1 VLEVL
6 GEILPLAVAVTIS
19 PVQIIGVILLL
30 VGPRPRANATAFI
43 AGFVVGVGAV
53 LVVLTA
59 VAGTQDLARGS
70 EGSLVASVLRIG
82 LGMLL
87 LVAAVRKL
95 RARPGPDEPATM
107 PSWMDGMERFQPPRA
122 ALAGAAI
129 GAVNPKIVAM
139 SFGAAVSVAAA
150 SLSSGEQAAVL
161 AVYLLVAVIGV
172 AAPLVVVLVM
182 GERSGAVLDTWKEWL
197 TRNGSVVM
205 AVLFA
210 VFGVVFIGNGIQG
223 L

>member
-1 VLEVL
+1 VGEVI
-6 GEILPLAVAVTIS
+6 GEVLPLAVAVSIS
-19 PVQIIGVILLL
+19 PVQIIAVILLL
-30 VGPRPRANATAFI
+30 VGPRPRANATAFV
-43 AGFVVGVGAV
+43 AGFLLGVGAV
-53 LVVLTA
+53 LWLLTA
-59 VAGTQDLARGS
+59 LAGTQDLARGS
-70 EGSLVASVLRIG
+70 EGSTLASILRIL
-82 LGMLL
+82 LGVLL
-87 LVAAVRKL
+87 LVAAARKL
-95 RARPGPDEPATM
+95 RARPGSDEPATM

-139 SFGAAVSVAAA
+139 SFAAAVTVAGA
-150 SLSSGEQAAVL
+150 SLPGGEQALVL
-161 AVYLLVAVIGV
+161 ALYLLVAMIGV
-172 AAPLVVVLVM
+172 SAPLVVVLVT
-182 GERSGAVLDTWKEWL
+182 GERSGAILDTWKAWL